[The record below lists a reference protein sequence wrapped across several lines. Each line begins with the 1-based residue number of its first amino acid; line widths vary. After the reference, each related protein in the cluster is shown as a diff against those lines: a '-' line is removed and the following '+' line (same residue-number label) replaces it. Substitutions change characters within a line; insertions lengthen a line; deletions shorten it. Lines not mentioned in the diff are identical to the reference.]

1 MQEKH
6 DAISLLVQNKL
17 DSIADI
23 ISQTMQD
30 GDISSSEFKIL
41 QDVGK

>member
-17 DSIADI
+17 DSITDI

-41 QDVGK
+41 QDVEK